1 MTRSR
6 VVKAVLISEI
16 FGVSAIIVL
25 LWLDELFDLPHRFFG
40 AEPTPVNW
48 RECLVE
54 SIAVALLGAMVVA
67 WSARL
72 LARIKYLEGFLPV
85 CRFCRKI
92 RIGDEWISLA
102 TYMTEHWEQTVS
114 EGTCP
119 ECGERFRIVQEAQ
132 KAQVRREN

>member
-1 MTRSR
+1 MSQTAS
-6 VVKAVLISEI
+6 KAGI
-16 FGVSAIIVL
+16 
-25 LWLDELFDLPHRFFG
+25 LPASG
-40 AEPTPVNW
+40 
-48 RECLVE
+48 
-54 SIAVALLGAMVVA
+54 S
-67 WSARL
+67 
-72 LARIKYLEGFLPV
+72 LEGFLPV